1 MKMKPMNI
9 RQLACAFLFSCLAA
23 GVGYYAGALRQDT
36 ARFTSPGTK
45 FSVDDLYRP
54 QSFSEVENAKAL
66 MSALSEQFVTGIQA
80 ERVANYA
87 NAVLISQTGET
98 VVEPHLLEVSKQL
111 ERGVAEFKGTEQEL
125 VLIEQL
131 LEVLK
136 KANLHA
142 QWTEVYLNALY
153 QHPTHPMIGRLAT
166 EAVTVSK
173 AAGRQNDVLNGFEHV
188 SSIPMDFGVKA
199 QLMTVL
205 FHARSAG
212 LVAAR

>member
-1 MKMKPMNI
+1 
-9 RQLACAFLFSCLAA
+9 
-23 GVGYYAGALRQDT
+23 
-36 ARFTSPGTK
+36 
-45 FSVDDLYRP
+45 
-54 QSFSEVENAKAL
+54 VENAKAL

-111 ERGVAEFKGTEQEL
+111 EWGVAEFKGTEQEL

-131 LEVLK
+131 LAVLK

-188 SSIPMDFGVKA
+188 SRIPMDFGVKA
-199 QLMTVL
+199 QLLTELV
-205 FHARSAG
+205 HTRSTG
-212 LVAAR
+212 LLAAR